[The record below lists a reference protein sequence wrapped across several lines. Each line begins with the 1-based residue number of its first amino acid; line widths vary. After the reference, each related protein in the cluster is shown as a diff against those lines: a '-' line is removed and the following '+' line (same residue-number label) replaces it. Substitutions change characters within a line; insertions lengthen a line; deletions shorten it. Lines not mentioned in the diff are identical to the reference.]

1 MERNRATFLVR
12 VWLPDRPGAL
22 GAVASRVGAVGGDIV
37 AVDVVDRGGGQA
49 VDDLVVELP
58 SDHLDLMVREV
69 RAVDGVEVE
78 EVHAIGEAPP
88 DLGLG
93 VLQAATDLVRAIDRQ
108 ELAACL
114 ARHACR
120 VVRLEWAAVCDTATG
135 AIHGAVGPSPDA
147 AWLGAYAMGVTPPD
161 SGLGDALPVAARDP
175 QIATTSL
182 PDLEVVLI
190 GGRDRLSIRPR
201 ERALFEALAAVAGER
216 WDDVVGSP
224 RR

>member
-1 MERNRATFLVR
+1 MDPDRSTYLVR

-22 GAVASRVGAVGGDIV
+22 GAVASRIGSVGGDIV

-58 SDHLDLMVREV
+58 FDNLDLMVREV

-78 EVHAIGEAPP
+78 EVHAIGEALP

-93 VLQAATDLVRAIDRQ
+93 VLQAATDLVRARDRD
-108 ELAACL
+108 ELARSV

-120 VVRLEWAAVCDTATG
+120 VVRLEWAALCSTETG
-135 AIHGAVGPSPDA
+135 AILASVGEPPDT
-147 AWLGAYAMGVTPPD
+147 AWLGAYAMGVTPP
-161 SGLGDALPVAARDP
+161 GDWTEDDGLPVAASDP

-182 PDLEVVLI
+182 PDLALVLM
-190 GGRDRLSIRPR
+190 GGRARLSIRPR
-201 ERALFEALAAVAGER
+201 ERALFDALADVAAER
-216 WDDVVGSP
+216 WDALGD
-224 RR
+224 

>member
-1 MERNRATFLVR
+1 
-12 VWLPDRPGAL
+12 
-22 GAVASRVGAVGGDIV
+22 VGAVGGDIV

-93 VLQAATDLVRAIDRQ
+93 VLQAAADLVRASDRV
-108 ELAACL
+108 ELATYL

-120 VVRLEWAAVCDTATG
+120 VVRLEWAAVCDTGTG
-135 AIHGAVGPSPDA
+135 TIHAAVGPSPDA

-161 SGLGDALPVAARDP
+161 AELDAALPVAASDP

-182 PDLEVVLI
+182 PDLGLI
-190 GGRDRLSIRPR
+190 LMGGRDRLSIRPR
-201 ERALFEALAAVAGER
+201 ERALFDALADVAGER
-216 WDDVVGSP
+216 WDDLVGP
-224 RR
+224 ARR